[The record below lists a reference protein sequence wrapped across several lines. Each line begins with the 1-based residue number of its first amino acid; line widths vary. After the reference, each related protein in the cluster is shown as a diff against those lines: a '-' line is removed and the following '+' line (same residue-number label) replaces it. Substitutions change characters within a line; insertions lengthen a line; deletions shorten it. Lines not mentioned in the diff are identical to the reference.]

1 MHKCRIMIALQVLFT
16 IAAAAHAQN
25 IAVSNELTISTNAG
39 EAQSTVVPPGHP
51 KCQEGRFLVTNDRA
65 RPPSG
70 VVMGRKL
77 DDTTNSNPI
86 SSTFDM
92 GLLAANYDL
101 SDLTNAKYWFGTND
115 HDLLTLPNGDV
126 LYITGAFTRM
136 PLTSPGARPLP
147 IWMNSLFKD
156 TYRAG
161 VCAAFDAFGNCT
173 KTFDFGPNAR
183 SNVLVWKST
192 DCGENFSFVAEMD
205 PVKFGATCALPQ
217 FRIKSPC
224 ATGEDCRI
232 TSAPWDM
239 GGSDGQLARVDPA
252 TGQVFMTF
260 QCVGYTGDDTSKPS
274 PLLDPKKKIN
284 RTLVMQF
291 DPNQSS
297 WKSLGYLDQPAWR
310 FSLLPFKN
318 ELDFG
323 FGSAILTGKKNAQGG
338 YSFDSNG
345 TPAPNG
351 GWSWMGEW
359 NFKDSNGNTNIPI
372 NLIGSNVLA
381 VPVLARTPDA
391 NTLVLAFPDNFGSK
405 GWGYRVVFYDRA
417 AGTVSDATDNDSILP
432 IKANTDNIVFHLAVA
447 DPGSGP
453 VLLYWTDLDSA
464 TKKVTVRGR
473 LITAKGKFTDDF
485 TISQSNGSPTS
496 FTLAGNEYWYGDYH
510 TAGGYM
516 KKSAQTLGQGQLM
529 VTLGTTTR
537 YDYYPMWIEPGSTMR
552 YAKVEY
558 AVQTSLLSTLPGM
571 KAVKL
576 NERTIDSNRWKP
588 NPPPVELV
596 NIKRQARPATYERDQ
611 RQETQRVI
619 RPLRPRP

>member
-1 MHKCRIMIALQVLFT
+1 MHKLKPLTALPALLILIVS
-16 IAAAAHAQN
+16 ASGQN
-25 IAVSNELTISTNAG
+25 VAVSNELTINTNAG

-51 KCQEGRFLVTNDRA
+51 KCTEGRFLVTNDRA
-65 RPPSG
+65 RPPFA

-77 DDTTNSNPI
+77 DDLTNSNPI
-86 SSTFDM
+86 TSTFDM
-92 GLLAANYDL
+92 GTLASSYDL
-101 SDLTNAKYWFGTND
+101 NDLPNAKYWFGTND

-126 LYITGAFTRM
+126 LYITGAFTRN
-136 PLTSPGARPLP
+136 PLTAIGGRPLP

-161 VCAAFDAFGNCT
+161 VCYQFDAAGNCT

-205 PVKFGATCALPQ
+205 PARFGGGTCALPQ
-217 FRIKSPC
+217 FRTQNPC
-224 ATGEDCRI
+224 PKTGDCRI

-260 QCVGYTGDDTSKPS
+260 QCVGYSGDDTSKPN
-274 PLLDPKKKIN
+274 PLLDPNKKIN

-291 DPNQSS
+291 DPTQSS
-297 WKSLGYLDQPAWR
+297 WKSLGYINQAAWR
-310 FSLLPFKN
+310 FSLIPYKN
-318 ELDFG
+318 ELDLG
-323 FGSAILTGKKNAQGG
+323 FASSVLTGKKNAAGN
-338 YSFDSNG
+338 YAFDSTG
-345 TPAPNG
+345 TPSPTG
-351 GWSWMGEW
+351 SWSWMGEW
-359 NFKDSNGNTNIPI
+359 NFKDAAGNSAVPVT
-372 NLIGSNVLA
+372 LIGSNVLA
-381 VPVLARTPDA
+381 VPVLARTPDQ
-391 NTLVLAFPDNFGSK
+391 NTVMLAFPDNFGAK

-417 AGTVSDATDNDSILP
+417 AGTMTDATDSDSILP
-432 IKANTDNIVFHLAVA
+432 STANANNLVFHLAVA

-464 TKKVTVRGR
+464 TKKVVVRGR
-473 LITAKGKFTDDF
+473 LITAKDKFTDDF
-485 TISQSNGSPTS
+485 TISQTNSNPVN

-516 KKSAQTLGQGQLM
+516 KKFSQTQGQGPLT

-537 YDYYPMWIEPGSTMR
+537 YDYYPMWIEPGNTMR

-558 AVQTSLLSTLPGM
+558 AVHTSLLSTL
-571 KAVKL
+571 ANVKKIQV
-576 NERTIDSNRWKP
+576 NERTIDPNRWKP
-588 NPPPVELV
+588 HPPPVELI
-596 NIKRQARPATYERDQ
+596 NIKRQERPTTIERDQ
-611 RQETQRVI
+611 RQERRI
-619 RPLRPRP
+619 RPLRPVQ